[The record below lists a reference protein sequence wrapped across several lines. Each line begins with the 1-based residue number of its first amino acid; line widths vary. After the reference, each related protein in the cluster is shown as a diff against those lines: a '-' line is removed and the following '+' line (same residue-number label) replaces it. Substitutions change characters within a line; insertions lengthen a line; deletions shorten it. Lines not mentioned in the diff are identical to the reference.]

1 MNTNQDEPDPKLMMA
16 LITNLTVRVETLEKE
31 RPGRKPLPVVVSE
44 EHVCGV
50 DPSRDSATCPDASL
64 YRRQQ
69 KCKGDRCVSISQE
82 YYAERRAT
90 KG

>member
-1 MNTNQDEPDPKLMMA
+1 MNTNEPDPKAMLAM
-16 LITNLTVRVETLEKE
+16 ITNLTARVETLEKQ
-31 RPGRKPLPVVVSE
+31 RPGRKPRPVVVSE

-64 YRRQQ
+64 YRRHRGCQ
-69 KCKGDRCVSISQE
+69 GDRCVSISQE

-90 KG
+90 KK